1 MAIFNSYVSL
11 PKGISYHIRQGKK
24 TNISSP
30 YYGRNAAPPLMLKA
44 YEKWEK
50 T

>member
-1 MAIFNSYVSL
+1 MFNSYVSL
-11 PKGISYHIRQGKK
+11 PKGIYHIILGKK
-24 TNISSP
+24 KNISSP
-30 YYGRNAAPPLMLKA
+30 NYGRNAAPPLMLKA

>member
-1 MAIFNSYVSL
+1 MLVYQRV
-11 PKGISYHIRQGKK
+11 YHIILGKK
-24 TNISSP
+24 KKNISSP